1 MLIIRNT
8 ILSNDFLS
16 ARFVC
21 DLPKCKGECCVAGDA
36 GAPLE
41 EEEISLLEDEIEQIV
56 PYMTEAGRQV
66 VADNGVFDYDESGNF
81 VTSLVNGKECAFVG
95 FHPNGISYCTIERAW
110 NEGRSS
116 LRKPLS
122 CHLYPV
128 RLKKKGGFTF
138 VNYHQWNICLPAR
151 RLGASSGTPLYKF
164 LKEAL
169 VRKFGQ
175 EWYSQLEKEMA
186 QRK

>member
-1 MLIIRNT
+1 MIIIRNT
-8 ILSNDFLS
+8 ILSDDFLS

-21 DLPKCKGECCVAGDA
+21 DLPKCKGECCVGGDA

-41 EEEISLLEDEIEQIV
+41 EEEISLLEDEIENIL
-56 PYMTEAGRQV
+56 PFMTKAGRQV
-66 VADNGVFDYDESGNF
+66 VAENGVFDYDEAGNF
-81 VTSLVNGKECAFVG
+81 VTPLVDGKECAFAG
-95 FHPNGISYCTIERAW
+95 FHENGVAYCTIEKAW
-110 NEGRSS
+110 NEGKTHF
-116 LRKPLS
+116 RKPIS

-128 RLKKKGGFTF
+128 RLAKKGGFTY
-138 VNYHQWNICLPAR
+138 VNYHQWSVCNPAR
-151 RLGASSGTPLYKF
+151 KLGERIGTPLYKF

-175 EWYSQLEKEMA
+175 EWYAQLEKEMT